1 MNFIQILDQIFLNNK
16 RSFLIIYN
24 YFRNQDCLKTFKKS
38 RKNLDNILSSLKT
51 NCFFKLLQLI
61 RTIILTLFTDMF
73 SYEVPEFFLRYGLD
87 FLSYRIAKVVRRNED
102 YQTGFDFT
110 NNILLQIYLD
120 YNIVI
125 ILVFFIV
132 TSYSS
137 NSYISTKLIPDFLS
151 F

>member
-1 MNFIQILDQIFLNNK
+1 
-16 RSFLIIYN
+16 
-24 YFRNQDCLKTFKKS
+24 
-38 RKNLDNILSSLKT
+38 
-51 NCFFKLLQLI
+51 
-61 RTIILTLFTDMF
+61 MF

-87 FLSYRIAKVVRRNED
+87 FLSYRIAKVVRRYED

>member
-1 MNFIQILDQIFLNNK
+1 
-16 RSFLIIYN
+16 
-24 YFRNQDCLKTFKKS
+24 
-38 RKNLDNILSSLKT
+38 
-51 NCFFKLLQLI
+51 
-61 RTIILTLFTDMF
+61 MF

-125 ILVFFIV
+125 IFVSIIA
-132 TSYSS
+132 TSNFS
-137 NSYISTKLIPDFLS
+137 NSYIFTELIPDFLL